1 MSIVAH
7 RDGRTAEWMS
17 IHEAASLVGVSPATL
32 RRWCDAGNVQ
42 AFTTPGGHRR
52 FSRRAIT
59 GLLPARPAAATDGQ
73 VDRVGAVLLRKL
85 RLASRRVAAEAP
97 WSEALTDTDR
107 QVLERLSG
115 RMVAGVV
122 SALRVEPSRRRQVLL
137 PGRDV
142 AMRCGELVARRG
154 VDFDAMVEA
163 GLLLDTLV
171 VHEVAEAAARL
182 GLNASEAARWLE
194 LTADCANRFL
204 ADAMRGHTA
213 ARAPS
218 GSASAE
224 AAFP

>member
-32 RRWCDAGNVQ
+32 RRWCDAGDIR

-59 GLLPARPAAATDGQ
+59 GLLPPGPAPATDGQ
-73 VDRVGAVLLRKL
+73 VDRVGAVLLRKM
-85 RLASRRVAAEAP
+85 RLASRRIAAEPP
-97 WSEALTDTDR
+97 WTDALTVADR
-107 QVLERLSG
+107 QGLEQLARQ
-115 RMVAGVV
+115 MVAGVV
-122 SALRVEPSRRRQVLL
+122 SALRVEPSRRRPVLL

-154 VDFDAMVEA
+154 VHFDAMVEA

-171 VHEVAEAAARL
+171 VHEVAEAAGRL
-182 GLNASEAARWLE
+182 GLSASEAARWLE

-218 GSASAE
+218 GSAAAE
-224 AAFP
+224 GDPP